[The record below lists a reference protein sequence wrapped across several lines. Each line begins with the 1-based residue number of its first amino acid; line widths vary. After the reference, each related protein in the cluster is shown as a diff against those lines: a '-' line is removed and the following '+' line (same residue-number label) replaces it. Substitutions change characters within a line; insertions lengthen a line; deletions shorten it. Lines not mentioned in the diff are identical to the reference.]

1 MNFNQM
7 RVILGV
13 SSLKAYV
20 TAPKEFHV
28 IGIVRLGQEYGLLAT
43 DASGVYFRVNGSV
56 VQELDGGRVRRAID
70 YAYGEGGRFAASGPH
85 SAMQPAPVVATKVS
99 IRKHRQITEGA
110 SQRATAEMES
120 SASSS

>member
-1 MNFNQM
+1 MKSNQL

-43 DASGVYFRVNGSV
+43 DASGFFFRVNGS
-56 VQELDGGRVRRAID
+56 QIQALDGGKVRRAID
-70 YAYGEGGRFAASGPH
+70 YAYGEGGRYTPIVDNVPFAAPE
-85 SAMQPAPVVATKVS
+85 PLVPVTKVT
-99 IRKHRQITEGA
+99 IRKHRQVPLA
-110 SQRATAEMES
+110 VPH
-120 SASSS
+120 